1 MSLAVVTGGTR
12 GIGRAV
18 CLRLADAGHDVVAL
32 ARSVS
37 SETLAG
43 VTFRVCDIT
52 DDDQVAS
59 AFCDIGAVDVLINNA
74 GAALSNRLAHTT
86 LAEWEHCLAVNA
98 TGAFLCTRSVIDGM
112 MRRGYG
118 RIVTIAST
126 AALGGARYIAAYAA
140 SKHAVL
146 GLMRSAAAEVAGT
159 GVTVNTVCPTY
170 VRTDMTAATI
180 AKIADKTGVSLT
192 DAEAKLAETTPHN
205 RIIEIEEVADA
216 VLATVATDDNG
227 QEILLD
233 GGPP

>member
-32 ARSVS
+32 ARSAPA
-37 SETLAG
+37 EPLPG
-43 VTFRVCDIT
+43 VTFRICDIT
-52 DDDQVAS
+52 DDEQLVS
-59 AFCDIGAVDVLINNA
+59 AFSDAGAVDVLINNA
-74 GAALSNRLAHTT
+74 GVASSNPLARTT
-86 LAEWEHCLAVNA
+86 LEEWEHSLAVNA

-112 MRRGYG
+112 VRRGFG
-118 RIVTIAST
+118 RIVTVAST
-126 AALGGARYIAAYAA
+126 AALEGAKYTAAYAA

-146 GLMRSAAAEVAGT
+146 GLMRAAAAEVAGT

-180 AKIADKTGVSLT
+180 ANIADKTGVSLAA
-192 DAEAKLAETTPHN
+192 AEAKLAEATPHN
-205 RIIEIEEVADA
+205 RIIEIEEVTDA
-216 VLATVATDDNG
+216 VLAILATDENG
-227 QEILLD
+227 REILLD

>member
-12 GIGRAV
+12 GIGRGV
-18 CLRLADAGHDVVAL
+18 CKRLADAGHDVVAL

-37 SETLAG
+37 SETVPG

-52 DDDQVAS
+52 DDEQVAS
-59 AFCDIGAVDVLINNA
+59 ALSDIGAVDVLVNNA
-74 GAALSNRLAHTT
+74 GAATSNPLARTT

-112 MRRGYG
+112 VRRGFG
-118 RIVTIAST
+118 RIITIAST
-126 AALGGARYIAAYAA
+126 AALEGAKYIAAYAA

-146 GLMRSAAAEVAGT
+146 GLMRAAAAEVAGT

-180 AKIADKTGVSLT
+180 ANIADKTGVSVAA
-192 DAEAKLAETTPHN
+192 AETKLAEATPHN
-205 RIIEIEEVADA
+205 RIIEIDEVADA
-216 VLATVATDDNG
+216 VLAAIATDDNG
-227 QEILLD
+227 RIILLD